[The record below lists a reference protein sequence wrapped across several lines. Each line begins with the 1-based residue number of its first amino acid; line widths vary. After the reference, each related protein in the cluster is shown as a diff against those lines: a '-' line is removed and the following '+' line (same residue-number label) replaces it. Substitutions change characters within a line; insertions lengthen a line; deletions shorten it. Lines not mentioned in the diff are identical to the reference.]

1 MAPSQKTTERDEM
14 ADETQDAPASPARYT
29 IPEAAAYLGVSEP
42 TIYRWMKDGILS
54 FYKIGNATR
63 FSRESLDAVIEK
75 QTGRKEAEAAQG
87 RCAACGHSV
96 LVGGRMQGTGRL
108 YFRPDRTRFWTFQ
121 ESLVPV
127 VARVCAACGYIQLNA
142 DTEKLS
148 RLRPGRRR
156 EDEPAE

>member
-1 MAPSQKTTERDEM
+1 MANETT
-14 ADETQDAPASPARYT
+14 DAPAPSARYT

-63 FSRESLDAVIEK
+63 FSKESLDALIEK

-96 LVGGRMQGTGRL
+96 LVDGRMQGTGRL

-121 ESLVPV
+121 EALVPV
-127 VARVCAACGYIQLNA
+127 RARVCAACGYIQLTA

-148 RLRPGRRR
+148 RLRPGDR
-156 EDEPAE
+156 EEDKPKE